1 MYTVWPYVDIMAYQE
16 TTSDYLNLSIVILS
30 LFKLWMLSGV
40 KQLINSTEKTFKGY
54 EYTVT
59 EFTGPGSQIILCVQQ
74 NQLSE

>member
-1 MYTVWPYVDIMAYQE
+1 
-16 TTSDYLNLSIVILS
+16 
-30 LFKLWMLSGV
+30 MLSGV
-40 KQLINSTEKTFKGY
+40 KQLIKSTEKTFKGY

>member
-1 MYTVWPYVDIMAYQE
+1 MAYQE
-16 TTSDYLNLSIVILS
+16 TTSDYSNLSVVILS

-59 EFTGPGSQIILCVQQ
+59 EFLAQGVKSFYVFSKINFQ
-74 NQLSE
+74 NRWSR